1 MDVDVSK
8 PIENPK
14 LTELLKQLAERREA
28 RDEQGFRNVMNQAA
42 EEICMN
48 AHFLAL
54 VRFSEQPKN
63 NGDGTATFEKNTTI
77 GFVMLNDGEGAAW
90 HPAFTDWNELY
101 KWQSA
106 VSGEQPPQTLI
117 LGFDDFAGMIEKNTG
132 VRGLVINPFSD
143 NLMLSRETLA
153 GWAETKKQVLSAP
166 KTEAHIVRGGVDIL
180 KKETKV
186 RIGDSEEFPQ
196 EISDKLKE
204 HAQGE
209 PLIKRMWLRQIQF
222 DGKQPQYCLIVEHT
236 GEDQPLFDALGGAV
250 NRLLKDMQMCVV
262 SADSELGK
270 KARSGTK
277 PFFKR
282 GLFG

>member
-1 MDVDVSK
+1 MEVDVNK
-8 PIENPK
+8 PVENPK

-28 RDEQGFRNVMNQAA
+28 RDEQGFRNVMNQVA

-54 VRFSEQPKN
+54 VRFSEQPRN

-106 VSGEQPPQTLI
+106 VSGEQPPQTLL

-132 VRGLVINPFSD
+132 VKGLVINPFSD
-143 NLMLSRETLA
+143 NLMFSRETLA
-153 GWAETKKQVLSAP
+153 GWVETKKQVLSAP
-166 KTEAHIVRGGVDIL
+166 KTETHIIRGGVDIL
-180 KKETKV
+180 KKETRV
-186 RIGDSEEFPQ
+186 RIGDSAEFPQ
-196 EISDKLKE
+196 EISDKLIE
-204 HAQGE
+204 YAQGE
-209 PLIKRMWLRQIQF
+209 RKIKRMWLRQIQF
-222 DGKQPQYCLIVEHT
+222 DGKQPQYCLIVEHE

-250 NRLLKDMQMCVV
+250 QRLLTNIQMCVV
-262 SADSELGK
+262 NAHSELGR
-270 KARSGTK
+270 KASEGEK
-277 PFFKR
+277 PFYKR
-282 GLFG
+282 KLFG